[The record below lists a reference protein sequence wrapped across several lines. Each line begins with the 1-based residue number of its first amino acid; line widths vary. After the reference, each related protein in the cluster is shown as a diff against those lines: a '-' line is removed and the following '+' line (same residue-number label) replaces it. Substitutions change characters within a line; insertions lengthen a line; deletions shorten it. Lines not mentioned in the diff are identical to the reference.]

1 VVALNK
7 KQGPVFP
14 PYYQQIKN
22 PSQDANVTVLVND
35 DGDGGDNCQNGE
47 DNADDEANTGPED
60 GNKDD
65 ASEAPLSQ
73 GDISLD
79 ILP

>member
-1 VVALNK
+1 VVALNNN
-7 KQGPVFP
+7 QGPVFP

-22 PSQDANVTVLVND
+22 PRQDANVTALVND
-35 DGDGGDNCQNGE
+35 DGDGGDNYQNGE
-47 DNADDEANTGPED
+47 DNADDEADTGPED

-65 ASEAPLSQ
+65 ASGAPLSQ

-79 ILP
+79 ILA

>member
-1 VVALNK
+1 MVALNK

-22 PSQDANVTVLVND
+22 PRQDANVTALVND
-35 DGDGGDNCQNGE
+35 DGGDNYQNGE

-65 ASEAPLSQ
+65 ASGAPLSQ

-79 ILP
+79 ILA